1 MILNVSMI
9 FLNNGERYWNVVN
22 VVFSLSKY
30 CIFFDILVDNYLLR
44 YFKNALRVFF
54 KLINQ
59 IQQRD
64 CYGIIFLQLFHNYL
78 LQVVYTLSCCFM
90 NEVAKKSLNS
100 RIFVLRFESV
110 LIYNLI
116 FPVINY
122 AIFLDK
128 QFQEC
133 NRVGKVLFGLK
144 IAGLLD
150 VIRLI

>member
-1 MILNVSMI
+1 
-9 FLNNGERYWNVVN
+9 
-22 VVFSLSKY
+22 
-30 CIFFDILVDNYLLR
+30 
-44 YFKNALRVFF
+44 
-54 KLINQ
+54 
-59 IQQRD
+59 
-64 CYGIIFLQLFHNYL
+64 
-78 LQVVYTLSCCFM
+78 M